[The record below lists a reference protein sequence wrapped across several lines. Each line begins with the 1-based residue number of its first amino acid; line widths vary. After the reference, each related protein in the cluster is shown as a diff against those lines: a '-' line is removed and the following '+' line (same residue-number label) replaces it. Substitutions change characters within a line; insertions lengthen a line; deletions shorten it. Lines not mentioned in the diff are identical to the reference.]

1 MIGHID
7 EQFTVPIGAEVEIDA
22 EAATIQILAPAVLSH

>member
-7 EQFTVPIGAEVEIDA
+7 EQFTIPIGIEVEINADQG
-22 EAATIQILAPAVLSH
+22 TIQMLESAVV